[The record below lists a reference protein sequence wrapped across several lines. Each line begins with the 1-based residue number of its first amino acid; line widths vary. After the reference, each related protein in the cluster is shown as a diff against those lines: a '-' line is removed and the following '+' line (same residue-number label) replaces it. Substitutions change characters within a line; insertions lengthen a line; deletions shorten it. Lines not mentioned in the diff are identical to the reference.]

1 MRILELSFIP
11 TLDNAQ
17 SATIAVRQSVETL
30 MKTVKVAGI
39 EGMDKFLSEIELAT
53 GEACVNSVKHGPEQ
67 GIDKIQVSVVFKE
80 KYSNFIVTVSDG
92 NKRYDFSD
100 REPDFEALPESGYGI
115 YIMRKL
121 MDKVSYQREKGR
133 NLVIMEKEIK
143 QGEK

>member
-17 SATIAVRQSVETL
+17 SATIAVRQIVETL
-30 MKTVKVAGI
+30 MKTVKVAGS
-39 EGMDKFLSEIELAT
+39 ERMDKFLSEIELAT

-67 GIDKIQVSVVFKE
+67 GMEKIKVSVVFRE

-100 REPDFEALPESGYGI
+100 REPDFDAVPESGYGI
-115 YIMRKL
+115 YIMKNL
-121 MDKVSYQREKGR
+121 MDKVSYQRENGR
-133 NLVIMEKEIK
+133 NLVIMEKQIK
-143 QGEK
+143 QGE

>member
-1 MRILELSFIP
+1 MRILELSFVP
-11 TLDNAQ
+11 TMENAQ
-17 SATIAVRQSVETL
+17 RATIAVRQRVETL

-39 EGMDKFLSEIELAT
+39 EGMEKFLSEIEVAT
-53 GEACVNSVKHGPEQ
+53 GEACVNAVKHGPEQ
-67 GIDKIQVSVVFKE
+67 GMEKIKVSVVFRE

-100 REPDFEALPESGYGI
+100 QEPDFDAVPESGYGI
-115 YIMRKL
+115 YIMKNL

-143 QGEK
+143 QGE